1 VTGFHRVPRGSRRFH
16 DLLTAIALALVAS
29 MARAQTPDAGRLIVT
44 VTDQSGGVIP
54 NATVSVQLQDGA
66 AASTGTPPRSAT
78 TSEGGVA
85 TVEGLKL
92 GRYTIDATFPGFE
105 PASLRDVRV
114 GSGSVKRTIV
124 LPIKKVAENVTVDRD
139 KQSSAL
145 DPRGNS
151 FSTVLT
157 REQIAALPDDP
168 DEMESV
174 LKAMAPPG
182 AQMRVDGFT
191 GGKLPP
197 KSQIRSIRLPR
208 MDQIAA
214 QNHGGL
220 NGLLFIDVMTQPGN
234 GPLRGS
240 LDFTYRDDALNAQ
253 NPFTPVKGDE
263 GLHQGGFGLS
273 GSVVPNKSS
282 FSLQIQGANQFDSTN
297 LLAALPGQTV
307 AAPIRRPTDRTNVY
321 ARFDQGITKDHLARV
336 TFQRAASQTDN
347 LGVGGYDLPGRA
359 YSTTSTD
366 NQLRF
371 TENGP
376 LGRRFFSESRLQLHW
391 TGASSTSSV
400 ELPTLRVLDAFTSG
414 GAQQA
419 GGRHALEFEAASDLD
434 YVRGKHSFRTGVL
447 LEGGSYRTDEAVN
460 YLGTYT
466 FASLADY
473 DAGRPST
480 FTRRTGDPLIAYH
493 NLQVGVYA
501 QDDFRLSKSLMFSY
515 GLRYEAQTLIADQLN
530 FSPRVTISWS
540 PRKSGKTTFRAGY
553 GRFTDWLGLST
564 YEQTLRIDG
573 VHQQEINIIDPTYPT
588 PGTIGTTPPT
598 NRYFLDPSL
607 VLPESQLANV
617 GVDQVF
623 GSARVSATY
632 TMRRGSNLLRG
643 LNQNVPVNGVR
654 PDPEF
659 ANVIDVVGDAAQRGS
674 TIVVTGSFIKLDWHQ
689 TFLAGSYAFST
700 NETNTTGAFA
710 PPATADRLD
719 LEWGPIAPRHRAG
732 GSINTS
738 PIRNLSVNANVRA
751 QSGTPYNITT
761 GVDTNNDGMFTD
773 RPVGVSRNSARTAM
787 QWDLGLRVGY
797 TIGFGPRPATSG
809 GGGPQAI
816 VINAGGGG
824 MPGGFSGGA
833 ADHRYRIELY
843 ASVQNVT
850 NHNNYVGYSGTIT
863 SPFFAEPT
871 NVLNP
876 RKTELGL
883 RFAF

>member
-1 VTGFHRVPRGSRRFH
+1 MM
-16 DLLTAIALALVAS
+16 LALTFVAS
-29 MARAQTPDAGRLIVT
+29 LARAQTPDAGRLIVT

-54 NATVSVQLQDGA
+54 NATVSISLQDPA
-66 AASTGTPPRSAT
+66 AASSGARPRSAS
-78 TSEGGVA
+78 TSESGVA
-85 TVEGLKL
+85 SIDGLMP
-92 GRYTIDATFPGFE
+92 GRYTIEATFPGFE
-105 PASLRDVRV
+105 PGSARDVRV

-124 LPIKKVAENVTVDRD
+124 LLIKKVAEEMTVGRD

-145 DPRGNS
+145 DPQGSS

-168 DEMESV
+168 DDMESV

-182 AQMRVDGFT
+182 AQIRVDGFT

-220 NGLLFIDVMTQPGN
+220 NGLLFIDILTQPGN
-234 GPLRGS
+234 GPLKGS
-240 LDFTYRDDALNAQ
+240 LDFAYRDDALNAR
-253 NPFTPVKGDE
+253 NPFTPIKGDE

-273 GSVVPNKSS
+273 GSIVPNKSS
-282 FSLQIQGANQFDSTN
+282 FALQVQRANQFDSTN
-297 LLAALPGQTV
+297 LLAALPDQTL

-321 ARFDQGITKDHLARV
+321 ARFDQGITKDHMARV
-336 TFQRAASQTDN
+336 TFQRTASGTDN

-359 YSTTSTD
+359 YNTTSTD
-366 NQLRF
+366 NQFRM

-376 LGRRFFSESRLQLHW
+376 LGRRFFSESRLQVRW
-391 TGASSTSSV
+391 ADSASTSDV

-414 GAQQA
+414 GAQQS

-434 YVRGKHSFRTGVL
+434 YVRGRHSFRTGVL
-447 LEGGSYRTDEAVN
+447 FEGGSDRTNESVN

-466 FASLADY
+466 FASLEDF

-480 FTRRTGDPLIAYH
+480 FTRRTGDPAIAYD
-493 NLQVGVYA
+493 NLQVGLYA
-501 QDDFRLSKSLMFSY
+501 QDDFRLAKSVLLSY
-515 GLRYEAQTLIADQLN
+515 GVRYEEQMLIADQLN

-540 PRKSGKTTFRAGY
+540 PQKNGRTTFRAGY

-573 VHQQEINIIDPTYPT
+573 VHQQEINIIDPSYPT
-588 PGTIGTTPPT
+588 PGTIGTAPPT
-598 NRYFLDPSL
+598 NRYFLNPAL

-617 GVDQVF
+617 GVDQMI

-632 TMRRGSNLLRG
+632 TMRRGSKLLRG
-643 LNQNVPVNGVR
+643 LNLNVPVNGVR
-654 PDPEF
+654 PDPDF
-659 ANVIDVVGDAAQRGS
+659 ANVIEVVGDAAQRGS
-674 TIVVTGSFIKLDWHQ
+674 TVLVSASLIKLDWHQ
-689 TFLAGSYAFST
+689 TFLAGSYALST
-700 NETNTTGAFA
+700 NETNATGAFS

-732 GSINTS
+732 ASMNTS
-738 PIRNLSVNANVRA
+738 PIRNLSVSANVRA
-751 QSGTPYNITT
+751 QSGTPYNVTT
-761 GVDTNNDGMFTD
+761 GVDTNDDGMFTD
-773 RPVGVSRNSARTAM
+773 RPSGVSRNSARSAM

-797 TIGFGPRPATSG
+797 TVGFGPRPTATG
-809 GGGPQAI
+809 GGGPQAVI
-816 VINAGGGG
+816 INAGGGG
-824 MPGGFSGGA
+824 MPGGFPGGP
-833 ADHRYRIELY
+833 ADRRYRVEFY

-850 NHNNYVGYSGTIT
+850 NHNNYIGYSGVVT
-863 SPFFAEPT
+863 SPFFGEPT

-876 RKTELGL
+876 RKTELGV